1 MVTIEDSIQKY
12 FEDLKKGCKNLIDS
26 QSLFNKIKAKE
37 DLFLLDIRRKD
48 DFAKNYIEGSVHCEW
63 SEVIE
68 FIEEDI
74 LPKDKKIVVICYT
87 GQTAG
92 QVVGILKAL
101 GYDACSLMGGM
112 INGWMKDSMPIEA
125 ACST

>member
-1 MVTIEDSIQKY
+1 MVQISNTIQKY
-12 FEDLKKGCKNLIDS
+12 FEDLKKGCNNLIDAK
-26 QSLFNKIKAKE
+26 SLYDKVSAREN
-37 DLFLLDIRRKD
+37 LFLLDIRKKD

-63 SEVIE
+63 GDVIE

-74 LPKDKKIVVICYT
+74 LPRDKKIVVICYT

-92 QVVGILKAL
+92 QTVGILKAL

-112 INGWMKDSMPIEA
+112 VNGWLKNSMPVEA

>member
-1 MVTIEDSIQKY
+1 MITTLDSAKKY
-12 FEDLKKGCKNLIDS
+12 FDDLKNGCNNLIDCQNLYKS
-26 QSLFNKIKAKE
+26 IGAKE
-37 DLFLLDIRRKD
+37 DLFILDIRKKD
-48 DFAKNYIEGSVHCEW
+48 DFAKNFIEGSVHCEW
-63 SEVIE
+63 NEVFE

-74 LPKDKKIVVICYT
+74 LPKDKKIIVVCYT

-92 QVVGILKAL
+92 QVVGILKLL

-112 INGWMKDSMPIEA
+112 VNGWMKNSMPIEA